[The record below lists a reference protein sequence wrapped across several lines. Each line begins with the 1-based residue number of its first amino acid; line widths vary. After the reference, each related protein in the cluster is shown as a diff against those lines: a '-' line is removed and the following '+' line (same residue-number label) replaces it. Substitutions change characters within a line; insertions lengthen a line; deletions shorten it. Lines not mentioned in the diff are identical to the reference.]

1 MFHTLYESLLLFLFA
16 VLSISPRTPTRSDID
31 CYARRIAPYTVTSR
45 CKSFIENVEVFP
57 REACIILE
65 FGCGLC
71 SCLGAG
77 PAATVLLLF
86 CSSSLLFLEGYGGM
100 EAGRQE
106 GLQRK
111 HTHTQTKC
119 RTGIDGE
126 QAFLFKSAFSCASFC
141 RCTELLRCLLQNVG
155 N

>member
-1 MFHTLYESLLLFLFA
+1 MKRLLERMTQENKKKLLFSLSLCFFSSSNASHFICFLSLHLLHFMFHTLYESLLLFLFA

-45 CKSFIENVEVFP
+45 CKSFIENVEVFL

-86 CSSSLLFLEGYGGM
+86 CSSSLLF
-100 EAGRQE
+100 
-106 GLQRK
+106 
-111 HTHTQTKC
+111 
-119 RTGIDGE
+119 
-126 QAFLFKSAFSCASFC
+126 
-141 RCTELLRCLLQNVG
+141 
-155 N
+155 